1 MSYATAAVTTVGAL
15 CLVNMVLLLAVIRRL
30 GEHTRLLADGRPRGP
45 AAEPAPLDVAPGT
58 RVGEFEVTDA
68 DGGQVT
74 RDGLSGTTLVGF
86 LAPGCPLCEDS
97 VPEFLARAQAA
108 PGGRDQVLAVVLGA
122 SAGVGELCERLAP
135 VARVLTEREE
145 GGPLVRAFGV
155 GALPAYGVL
164 RDDVM
169 VASYALPERIPDLAS
184 A

>member
-15 CLVNMVLLLAVIRRL
+15 CLVNTVLLLAVIRRL

-45 AAEPAPLDVAPGT
+45 AEPAPLDVAPGT
-58 RVGEFEVTDA
+58 RVGEFAVTAA
-68 DGGQVT
+68 DGALVT
-74 RDGLSGTTLVGF
+74 RDDLTGTTLIGF

-97 VPEFLARAQAA
+97 VPGFLERAQAA
-108 PGGRDQVLAVVLGA
+108 PGGRDQVLAVVLGT

-135 VARVLTEREE
+135 VARVLTESEE